1 MLGRPEIALRY
12 ADAGARVAPG
22 SHPLRMRL
30 GLALH
35 ACGRF
40 DEAVTRLR
48 EARAMQPDHADTVTA
63 LGNALGAT
71 GALPEAIETL
81 REAVAL
87 RPDNAGYHTNLAYTL
102 LRAGLWEEGWREH
115 EYRPER
121 HRGGRIWNG
130 EALNGTPLVLRHEQ
144 GVGDIVQFCRFAPL
158 AARRAGSEI
167 FLVVPRTLRDL
178 LRGLPGVSILTADDQ
193 PPPDALQ
200 FPLLSLPLLFHT
212 TPASIPAGGP
222 YLQADPVLWAHWRQR
237 VSQLP
242 GPRVGLVW
250 AGNPRL
256 GTASLASTDRRRS
269 LPEGALSPLAGTP
282 GVSFVSLQVGDAPPP
297 GVTAT
302 DWTADLTDFAATAA
316 LIASLDLVIAVDT
329 AAAHVAGAL
338 GKPVWLLNRFDTDWR
353 WMDGTDDS
361 IWYPTLRQ
369 FRQTR
374 PGDWSG
380 VIQRVARALTGFRP

>member
-1 MLGRPEIALRY
+1 
-12 ADAGARVAPG
+12 
-22 SHPLRMRL
+22 
-30 GLALH
+30 
-35 ACGRF
+35 
-40 DEAVTRLR
+40 
-48 EARAMQPDHADTVTA
+48 
-63 LGNALGAT
+63 
-71 GALPEAIETL
+71 
-81 REAVAL
+81 
-87 RPDNAGYHTNLAYTL
+87 
-102 LRAGLWEEGWREH
+102 
-115 EYRPER
+115 
-121 HRGGRIWNG
+121 
-130 EALNGTPLVLRHEQ
+130 
-144 GVGDIVQFCRFAPL
+144 
-158 AARRAGSEI
+158 
-167 FLVVPRTLRDL
+167 
-178 LRGLPGVSILTADDQ
+178 VSILTADDQ